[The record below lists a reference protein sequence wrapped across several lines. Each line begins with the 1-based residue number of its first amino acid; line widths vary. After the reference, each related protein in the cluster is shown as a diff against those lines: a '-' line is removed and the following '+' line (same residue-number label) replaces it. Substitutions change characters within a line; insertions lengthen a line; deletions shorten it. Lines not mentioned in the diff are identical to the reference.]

1 MASLARL
8 PPGPGAGTRMPSG
21 LGSGSRLSTGS
32 EAANR
37 GDELS
42 MSLAEQIRA
51 VDSKSPAELAKLAAE
66 VEESMKNLDD
76 LEPEIRQMLL
86 RRQRVL
92 ASQESPVPP
101 RTPEL
106 VETEKA
112 PPPVRFCCCG
122 CGAQLLCGSSQDE
135 AMTQIFCRQTA
146 EPERAPINAAA
157 QRAYFEQLSKPR
169 KKTRPSEDDRGGAG
183 EGPTRLPDYEWL
195 HRMAKP
201 RDAPPPPPPE
211 PVFRALP
218 APSFGRP
225 SNSPVGMMGRPSF
238 SMPDLRTSLGID
250 NAANAHGY
258 GAARRAP
265 RQVRTRSSLP
275 SQLPPLEA
283 RDVGAGQSCTKFV
296 ELRCHALKASSSFLL
311 PSYSS
316 GMPGLGSDYSDELQC
331 ENAAEKKRRSAKQ
344 QRSYTEE
351 RLYTG
356 PKAKPGST
364 ADLQARLDALKREN
378 QASRNGHLGEM
389 LDRPRDKH
397 SLRKIAEEVC

>member
-1 MASLARL
+1 
-8 PPGPGAGTRMPSG
+8 
-21 LGSGSRLSTGS
+21 
-32 EAANR
+32 
-37 GDELS
+37 
-42 MSLAEQIRA
+42 
-51 VDSKSPAELAKLAAE
+51 
-66 VEESMKNLDD
+66 
-76 LEPEIRQMLL
+76 
-86 RRQRVL
+86 
-92 ASQESPVPP
+92 
-101 RTPEL
+101 
-106 VETEKA
+106 
-112 PPPVRFCCCG
+112 
-122 CGAQLLCGSSQDE
+122 
-135 AMTQIFCRQTA
+135 MTQIFCRQTA
-146 EPERAPINAAA
+146 EPETAPINAAA

-169 KKTRPSEDDRGGAG
+169 KKTRPKEDDRGAAE

-225 SNSPVGMMGRPSF
+225 SKSPVGMMGRPSF
-238 SMPDLRTSLGID
+238 SMPDLRTSMGID

-265 RQVRTRSSLP
+265 RQVSTRSLLP

-316 GMPGLGSDYSDELQC
+316 SVPGLGSDYSAAAAAAAEAAADELRF
-331 ENAAEKKRRSAKQ
+331 ENAPEKKRRSAKQ
-344 QRSYTEE
+344 QRGYTQE

-378 QASRNGHLGEM
+378 QASRDGPLDEM
-389 LDRPRDKH
+389 LNRPRDKH
-397 SLRKIAEEVC
+397 SLRKIAEEIC